1 MASSVWTHCCTS
13 SSSNSTGL
21 RRSFKRA
28 AMIKERN
35 LELGRPRPGLT
46 HVSSE
51 RIRLACCPSNTTT
64 TLNQGHFEPRLV
76 LFPRSRSLSLE
87 PARTKNDYEK
97 ANDRPLPVAFAELR
111 NTATA

>member
-1 MASSVWTHCCTS
+1 
-13 SSSNSTGL
+13 
-21 RRSFKRA
+21 
-28 AMIKERN
+28 MIKERN

-64 TLNQGHFEPRLV
+64 TLNQAHFEPRLV

-87 PARTKNDYEK
+87 PERTKNDYEK
-97 ANDRPLPVAFAELR
+97 ANDWLHIPLRLAFAEFR
-111 NTATA
+111 NTATAV